1 LKNKKQGEIIM
12 DYNVAKEKAV
22 RYIGISKK
30 TTAEVIK
37 KLKSLGVDSLAISK
51 IIKEIT
57 ELEYLNDSE
66 YVAAYIR
73 QSQRMQKYSI
83 YELEQKLLQ
92 KGIKGCIMEEKL
104 QELQDSNYE
113 ELIVERLLETKLKDY
128 DNMKAANYIYR
139 RGFKKI

>member
-1 LKNKKQGEIIM
+1 M

-22 RYIGISKK
+22 KYIGISKK
-30 TTAEVIK
+30 TTSEVIK

-57 ELEYLNDSE
+57 EIGYLNDQE

-73 QSQRMQKYSI
+73 QNKRMQKYSI

-92 KGIKGCIMEEKL
+92 KGIKRCIMEKNL
-104 QELQDSNYE
+104 QELHDSNYE
-113 ELIVERLLETKLKDY
+113 ELIVEHLLETKLKDY
-128 DNMKAANYIYR
+128 DDMKVANYIYR

>member
-1 LKNKKQGEIIM
+1 ML
-12 DYNVAKEKAV
+12 
-22 RYIGISKK
+22 SKK